1 MIPAGR
7 QIVDSPDFTP
17 LPYGLFSVV
26 QEVPGPDH
34 WAAGVMH
41 QPVPCGAARTTIAPC
56 PVAGSLTKAPSATG
70 LPIMGSDP
78 FTVYSYIECG
88 PIGHSSAEWEQLA
101 IATLEYGEER
111 AVEATFW
118 TGSVSTTGAPL
129 VSPHLAEDVIVIDSN
144 GAITN
149 LVASPV
155 TTGTAV
161 DVVEAMGA
169 LEGALASCYGGV
181 GVLHVPRAAVA
192 HMSNKGLVHDDGTGR
207 LRTVA
212 GTLVAAGG
220 GYPGTSPAG
229 TSPGAGFAWFYIT
242 GAVRMYRS
250 SASLTSSFVEAID
263 KDENDLVLVAER
275 TYVLTWD
282 CCLFGAQ
289 VRLGGF
295 DSGSIGS
302 AD

>member
-7 QIVDSPDFTP
+7 QVTASPVFTP

-34 WAAGVMH
+34 WQAGVMH
-41 QPVPCGAARTTIAPC
+41 QPIPCASARTTIAPC

-70 LPIMGSDP
+70 MPVIGADP
-78 FTVYSYIECG
+78 FTVYSYVECG
-88 PIGHSSAEWEQLA
+88 PIGHSTTEWER
-101 IATLEYGEER
+101 IALDTLIQGEER
-111 AVEATFW
+111 AVETTFW
-118 TGSVSTTGAPL
+118 TGAVSTTGAPL
-129 VSPHLAEDVIVIDSN
+129 VVPHLAEDAEVVDSN
-144 GAITN
+144 GAITQ
-149 LVASPV
+149 LAASPV

-161 DVVEAMGA
+161 DVVEAIGA
-169 LEGALASCYGGV
+169 LEGALANCYGGV
-181 GVLHVPRAAVA
+181 GVLHVPRAAIA

-220 GYPGTSPAG
+220 AYPGTSPAG
-229 TSPGAGFAWFYIT
+229 ANPGSGFAWFYAT
-242 GAVRMYRS
+242 GAVQMYRS
-250 SASLTSSFVEAID
+250 TASLTSNFVEAVD
-263 KDENDLVLVAER
+263 TTENDLVLIAER

-282 CCLFGAQ
+282 CCLFAAQ